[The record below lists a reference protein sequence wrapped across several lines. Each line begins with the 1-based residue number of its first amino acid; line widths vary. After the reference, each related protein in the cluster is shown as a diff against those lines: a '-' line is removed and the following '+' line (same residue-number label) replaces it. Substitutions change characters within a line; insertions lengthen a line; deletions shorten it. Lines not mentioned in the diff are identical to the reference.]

1 MRICS
6 LIPGATEVVAA
17 LGMGHQLVGI
27 SHECDFPHSIRQVP
41 VMIEPL
47 VEAAH
52 TTSSGIDQRVKNL
65 VAAGHQLYRL
75 KEEAFHLARPDL
87 ILAQDLC
94 HVCAV
99 TPDQLTRAMGSLQ
112 HQPELLTLSPMTLQD
127 VIHDIERIANAVG
140 AVSKGEALAATL
152 RDRLERVR
160 LRTEKVTVRPRVVCL
175 EWLDPLYV
183 AGHWVPEMVDLAG
196 GRNVLGSKDR
206 PSYQTTWDDVAAAK
220 PDVVI
225 VMPCGYSVDRTLN
238 ELRQGGPF
246 QAAWQRARTSWSD
259 MYLVD
264 ADSYFSRSGPR
275 LIDGVELLS
284 AILHPDLD
292 HPLDRAQ
299 PIKFDPSVLAGDSA
313 P

>member
-17 LGMGHQLVGI
+17 LGLEHQLVGI
-27 SHECDFPHSIRQVP
+27 SHACDFPHSIRRVP

-52 TTSSGIDQRVKNL
+52 TTSSGIDQRVKDL

-99 TPDQLTRAMGSLQ
+99 TPDQLTRTMRSLQ
-112 HQPELLTLSPMTLQD
+112 HQPKLLILSPTTLQD
-127 VIHDIERIANAVG
+127 VIHDIERIANAVD
-140 AVSKGEALAATL
+140 AVSKGEALAANL

-160 LRTEKVTVRPRVVCL
+160 LRTKKVAVRPRVVCL

-196 GRNVLGSKDR
+196 GHNVLGSKDR
-206 PSYQTTWDDVAAAK
+206 PSYQTTWDDVAAVK

-225 VMPCGYSVDRTLN
+225 VMPCGYSVDQTLH
-238 ELRQGGPF
+238 ELRQVGPA
-246 QAAWQRARTSWSD
+246 QESWQRAQTSRSD

-264 ADSYFSRSGPR
+264 AGSYFSRPGPR
-275 LIDGVELLS
+275 LIDGVELLA
-284 AILHPDLD
+284 AILHPDRD
-292 HPLDRAQ
+292 HPLDRSQAL
-299 PIKFDPSVLAGDSA
+299 KFETSVLAGDSA